1 MTELKSHDNNVAKF
15 EFDVA
20 YDDFA
25 KAVDTVYKRNKNR
38 YRLDGFRQGHV
49 PRKVLE
55 KMYGPEIFYDEA
67 IQIVFPEPYEA
78 AIEEL
83 ALEPIDQPSVDLDD
97 IEKGKDI
104 TFIVEVETLPHPTLG
119 DYSELIVEDIESE
132 VTDED
137 VEAELTRQQ
146 EENARLVPVEDR
158 GAEEGDTVNIDFD
171 GYLDGERFEGGK
183 AEDYD
188 LVIGSGTFIEGFE
201 DQVIGHKT
209 GETFDINV
217 TFPEDYQAKE
227 FQGKDAK
234 FEVEINSITKK
245 ELPEIDD
252 EFAMDISE
260 FDTLEELKASL
271 KEELAESKKQFA
283 ENTKQNQAIEAL
295 IRASEV
301 SAPESM
307 INQEIDIEMQNL
319 DQRLQQM
326 GIGLAQYIEMTQM
339 DINTIRSQ
347 YRDQAIE
354 RVKAN
359 LVIDEVALKEGFE
372 VTEEEIEAEINE
384 AANSYGVEDIEE
396 FKQIFKSNV
405 SDETIKENI
414 KRRKAVEL
422 LVENAKALPH
432 EEYHKAIGSD
442 HYHEHHAHEAE
453 DHSEEAAEEE

>member
-1 MTELKSHDNNVAKF
+1 MTELKSHDNNLAKF

-38 YRLDGFRQGHV
+38 YRIDGFRQGKV

-67 IQIVFPEPYEA
+67 IQLVFPEPYEK

-83 ALEPIDQPSVDLDD
+83 ELEPIDQPSVDLDD
-97 IEKGKDI
+97 IEAGKDI
-104 TFIVEVETLPHPTLG
+104 TFKVEVETKPHPTLG
-119 DYSELIVEDIESE
+119 DYSELVIEEFPAE

-137 VEAELTRQQ
+137 VEAELKKQQ
-146 EENARLVPVEDR
+146 EENARLIPVEDR
-158 GAEEGDTVNIDFD
+158 EAKEGDTVNIDFD

-188 LVIGSGTFIEGFE
+188 LVLGSNTFIEGFE
-201 DQVIGHKT
+201 EQVAGHKV
-209 GETFDINV
+209 GDKFEVNV

-234 FEVEINSITKK
+234 FEVEINSITEK
-245 ELPEIDD
+245 ELPELDD

-260 FDTLEELKASL
+260 FDTLDELKSDL
-271 KEELAESKKQFA
+271 HEKLVEEKADYAK
-283 ENTKQNQAIEAL
+283 NMMQNGAIQAL
-295 IRASEV
+295 LDVSEV
-301 SAPESM
+301 SAPESLV
-307 INQEIDIEMQNL
+307 NQEIDVELQNL
-319 DQRLQQM
+319 DQRLQSM
-326 GIGLAQYIEMTQM
+326 GIGLAQYVEMTQM
-339 DINTIRSQ
+339 DMNQIRDQ
-347 YRDQAIE
+347 YRDQAID

-359 LVIDEVALKEGFE
+359 LVIDEVALKEGFD
-372 VTEEEIEAEINE
+372 VTDEEIEAEINE
-384 AANSYGVEDIEE
+384 SASMYGVDDIEK
-396 FKQIFKSNV
+396 FKEIFKKNV
-405 SDETIKENI
+405 SDDTIKENI

-422 LVENAKALPH
+422 LVNNAKALPH

-442 HYHEHHAHEAE
+442 HYHEHHAHDEAQ
-453 DHSEEAAEEE
+453 AEEESKED